1 MAMTFKDLP
10 GTDEDGYYSG
20 PVTVML
26 VDGVGLPDHVV
37 DLDFPADPDHFFY
50 RLNADRTEW
59 TAEKK
64 PTTAAECVAFGV
76 ISHKSQTA
84 RCAKLRDLF
93 QSLTEGSEEYRVKRG
108 EKDLSW
114 SVEKIPAKT
123 EAEKLAEAEEQ
134 VRAQRDSLIAA
145 TDFLMASDYPISDED
160 RAAVTVYRQALR
172 DVPQQKG
179 FPLEVQWPEAP
190 AIVAAH

>member
-10 GTDEDGYYSG
+10 GTDEDGFYEG

-26 VDGVGLPDHVV
+26 GEGVGLPDHVA
-37 DLDFPADPDHFFY
+37 DIAFPDDPAHYFY
-50 RLNADRTEW
+50 RLNADRKGW

-64 PTTAAECVAFGV
+64 PATAAECVAVGV
-76 ISHKSQTA
+76 ISHTSRTE
-84 RCAKLRDLF
+84 RCAALRDLY
-93 QSLTEGSEEYRVKRG
+93 QKLTEGSEEYRVKRG
-108 EKDLSW
+108 EDLSW
-114 SVEKIPAKT
+114 SVEKIPEKT

-134 VRAQRDSLIAA
+134 VRSQRDSLISA

-160 RAAVTVYRQALR
+160 RAAVATYRQALR
-172 DVPQQKG
+172 DVPQQEG
-179 FPLEVQWPEAP
+179 FPSDVKWPEAP

>member
-10 GTDEDGYYSG
+10 STDGDGFYEG

-26 VDGVGLPDHVV
+26 GEGVGLPDHVA
-37 DLDFPADPDHFFY
+37 DIDFPTDPAHYFY
-50 RLNADRTEW
+50 KLNAERTGW

-64 PTTAAECVAFGV
+64 PESAAECVACGV
-76 ISHKSQTA
+76 ISHTSQTA
-84 RCAKLRDLF
+84 RCAALRDLF
-93 QSLTEGSEEYRVKRG
+93 QKLTEGSEEYRVKRG
-108 EKDLSW
+108 EDLSW
-114 SVEKIPAKT
+114 SVEKIPEKT

-179 FPLEVQWPEAP
+179 FPLDVKWPEVP